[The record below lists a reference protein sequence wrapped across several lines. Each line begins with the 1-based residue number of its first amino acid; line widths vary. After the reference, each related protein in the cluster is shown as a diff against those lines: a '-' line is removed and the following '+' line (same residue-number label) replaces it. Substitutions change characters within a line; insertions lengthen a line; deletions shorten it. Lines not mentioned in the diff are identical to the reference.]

1 MAYCLFQYIIVEH
14 DKIFQCKYKIDYN
27 FPIVKYCLYH
37 ITINDVTSP

>member
-27 FPIVKYCLYH
+27 FPIVNIVYIIL
-37 ITINDVTSP
+37 I